1 VPTVLAVGLAL
12 QAVGLGWLSLV
23 TAPQVSYVRM
33 LPSLLVLGVAA
44 SLFFGQ
50 ISRVILGSVPAAYD
64 GIASGTGTTFRQLGT
79 TLGVAVLGAAFA
91 ATGGYQDAVKFSHGF
106 SVALWTGAGAAVVA
120 ALLALTLR
128 QANEL
133 GPA

>member
-1 VPTVLAVGLAL
+1 MENVG
-12 QAVGLGWLSLV
+12 
-23 TAPQVSYVRM
+23 
-33 LPSLLVLGVAA
+33 SLL
-44 SLFFGQ
+44 
-50 ISRVILGSVPAAYD
+50 
-64 GIASGTGTTFRQLGT
+64 
-79 TLGVAVLGAAFA
+79 
-91 ATGGYQDAVKFSHGF
+91 HGF